1 MGRVRG
7 VSVGIT
13 YERTNFLVMKRKLY
27 TFLIMSAALILGLTS
42 CTDDLSKD
50 SATLVVKLTDA
61 PADYEEVL
69 IDVQELQI
77 HTSPGED
84 LGQGSWVNL
93 PVNKGIYNLLD
104 LRNGMD
110 TLLATLEMPAGNISQ
125 MRLVLG
131 NNNRLKVNGEYH
143 NLETPSAQQS
153 GLKFNINAQLE
164 EGVMYELWIDFDAAR
179 SIVARGNGTYGL
191 KPVIRTFHEASTG
204 AMKGLVMPLEAKST
218 VKAIAGTDTLATIP
232 SDDGKFMFKGLA
244 PGSYKVVIE
253 PIAGYEPKTIDNR
266 EVIVGKVTD
275 LGTITLQQTAPP
287 TQQ

>member
-1 MGRVRG
+1 MNEPKLF
-7 VSVGIT
+7 I
-13 YERTNFLVMKRKLY
+13 VMKRKFY
-27 TFLIMSAALILGLTS
+27 TFLILSVAVVLGLTS
-42 CTDDLSKD
+42 CSDEFSGGGSD

-84 LGQGSWVNL
+84 LGQGSWINL

-110 TLLATLEMPAGNISQ
+110 TLLATVEMPAGNISQ

-131 NNNRLKVNGEYH
+131 DNNRLKVNGQYH

-164 EGVMYELWIDFDAAR
+164 DGVEYELWIDFDAAR

-204 AMKGLVMPLEAKST
+204 AIKGLVLPLEAKPT
-218 VKAIAGTDTLATIP
+218 VKAIVGTDTLATIP
-232 SDDGKFMFKGLA
+232 SDEGKFMFKGLA
-244 PGSYKVVIE
+244 PGSYKVEIE
-253 PIAGYEPKTIDNR
+253 PIAGFESKIIENR

-275 LGTITLQQTAPP
+275 LGTITLEGATQS

>member
-1 MGRVRG
+1 MNQ
-7 VSVGIT
+7 
-13 YERTNFLVMKRKLY
+13 YLLVMKRKLY
-27 TFLIMSAALILGLTS
+27 TFLIMSAAMILGLTS

-77 HTSPGED
+77 HTYPGED

-110 TLLATLEMPAGNISQ
+110 TLLAEVELPAGNISQ

-131 NNNRLKVNGEYH
+131 DNNRIKVNGDYH
-143 NLETPSAQQS
+143 NLDTPSAQQS

-164 EGVMYELWIDFDAAR
+164 EGVEYELWIDFDAAR

-191 KPVIRTFHEASTG
+191 KPVIRTFNEAATG
-204 AMKGLVMPLEAKST
+204 AIKGLVLPVASKPF

-232 SDDGKFMFKGLA
+232 AEDGKFLFKGLKA
-244 PGSYKVVIE
+244 GVYKVVIE
-253 PIAGYEPKTIDNR
+253 PITGFAGKTIENR

-275 LGTITLQQTAPP
+275 LGTITLEVTAPP